1 MNKPIR
7 RVSILVAIMFLAI
20 MASTTFTSFV
30 SANALNTNARNV
42 RALYREF
49 GFDRGPIVASG
60 QILVDSVPFD
70 SPFRFKRTYL
80 GGDAQQAAVFAPVTG
95 FFSIAN
101 GTTMIE
107 RTENAYLG
115 GSADELWLGRLRD
128 TFTGAEPRGASVELT
143 IDTATQQA
151 AWDALGGQHGAVIA
165 LEVSTGR
172 ILAMVSKPSFDPNV
186 LAVHSTGLA
195 GTAYQEL
202 IADPDDPMI
211 NRTINALYPPG
222 STFKL
227 VPAVAALESG
237 IVTPTELIP
246 APHTFTLPGTTHALQ
261 NFGGASC
268 SPAGEMT
275 LHDAMVI
282 SCNTAFAALGVE
294 LGAQRMLQQAEL
306 FGFNSP
312 FDVPMRTA
320 VSAFPSGATFTP
332 DRQALAGIGQGD
344 VTSTPLQMA
353 VVAQAIANN
362 GIVMQPYLVDTVRD
376 DRLEIVAQ
384 NSPQQ
389 LRAAMSAP
397 TAQLMTEM
405 MVDTVN
411 RGTGTAAQI
420 SGIQVAGKTGT
431 AQTAAGVAPHAWFV
445 AFAPASDPQIAVAVI
460 VERGGDLASEAT
472 GGRVAAPVARRVIEA
487 YLR

>member
-7 RVSILVAIMFLAI
+7 RLSLLVAVMFVAI

-30 SANALNTNARNV
+30 QANALNTNARNV

-60 QILVDSVPFD
+60 QILVDSVPVE

-80 GGDAQQAAVFAPVTG
+80 GGDPNQAQIFAPVTG
-95 FFSIAN
+95 FFSIAH

-151 AWDALGGQHGAVIA
+151 AWNALGGQHGAVIA

-172 ILAMVSKPSFDPNV
+172 ILAMVSKPSYDPNI
-186 LAVHSTGLA
+186 LSVHSTAQA
-195 GTAYQEL
+195 GAAYQEL
-202 IADPDDPMI
+202 LNDPDDPLI

-237 IVTPTELIP
+237 VVTPTQLIP

-294 LGAQRMLQQAEL
+294 LGGQAMAYQAER

-320 VSAFPSGATFTP
+320 ISSFPTDDGFTP
-332 DRQALAGIGQGD
+332 DRQGLAGIGQGD

-353 VVAQAIANN
+353 VVAAAIANN
-362 GIVMQPYLVDTVRD
+362 GNVMQPYLVDLVRD
-376 DRLEIVAQ
+376 DRLEVVVQ
-384 NSPQQ
+384 NSPR
-389 LRAAMSAP
+389 LIRSAMTP
-397 TAQLMTEM
+397 TTARLMTDM

-411 RGTGTAAQI
+411 RGTGTSAQI

-445 AFAPASDPQIAVAVI
+445 AFAPADNPQIAVAVI

-472 GGRVAAPVARRVIEA
+472 GGRVAAPIARSVIEA